1 VRSKTLISRFP
12 RISRSSNRDWSQR
25 ATKKASQ
32 ISVSHVIA
40 FGAVWLSLGATSW
53 VLLGEVRVEMGRLE
67 RPAFAPTQKCG
78 NVSDKQEGE
87 WATVRLLL
95 PRSGYAPQQKSGP
108 QEVEIAAEGQN
119 DALGGL
125 FLAGWS
131 VLHALASTP
140 PEPHSQ
146 VVASMLRG
154 LPSVHPDL
162 VEIPRPKIVW
172 TQIETLSTAFCPRVA
187 PQQSPGAAKA
197 HAGSRMSRCRQGRY

>member
-1 VRSKTLISRFP
+1 MEDLELHLVQPT
-12 RISRSSNRDWSQR
+12 R
-25 ATKKASQ
+25 AGS
-32 ISVSHVIA
+32 
-40 FGAVWLSLGATSW
+40 
-53 VLLGEVRVEMGRLE
+53 
-67 RPAFAPTQKCG
+67 P
-78 NVSDKQEGE
+78 SDKQEGE

-197 HAGSRMSRCRQGRY
+197 HAGSRMSRCRQGSLTQWCAGAEFVAPSRPSPTWLMRVG